1 MDTLST
7 TNNSN
12 SLISELKRFVLLI
25 ESGAIDDV
33 SQQIIKITDSLALQ
47 WQHDKIIGTFI
58 KMIRALADY
67 VASKKGNV
75 SADVI
80 SLIESL
86 TNQVSRLTTP
96 PDIDLSLSKKQAIL
110 SEEIAKYNSLKQQ
123 IKSGSQQ
130 KGSDSDYSPEINIG
144 LIAEIKSVI
153 LSLEWEITD
162 ELIHK
167 LDGEVQKLQS
177 HWQNSK
183 IHLSFLQMFK
193 SIGSYLISKG
203 ASSHPD
209 SILLLNSLYKNF
221 EQIALNPNISMAE
234 KKDILM
240 GDMKRFNEFKQL
252 VASSSTKPASF
263 APVAP
268 TPPKSAPLKQSAPV
282 GVSPMD
288 DLIGTKSSSNLSPV
302 DDLIEEIHMLQESGG
317 SSSDNRGGYGSGGG
331 VTNPEIKEVI
341 PNRLKTQPIS
351 EIQTRLD
358 AFFDEDEP
366 LSDFS
371 FADSGDEVVP
381 YKDDST
387 NTSHATYQE
396 VALPEQAKEEYD
408 GGELIFDDTQ
418 IAVEQEEIKADID
431 EIKEAVIPPKS
442 SDDSIVLDGD
452 DLEFEEL
459 NDSEVAQAITDD
471 GMVPYEFEDDLFEEE
486 DKGIEASTDFAV
498 QVPTVDAKKEQVSK
512 DAKEDDIDESVNV
525 VADIQNVE
533 ANGDDMELIE
543 ELQSAVGMY
552 LAHIGSSDVD
562 AIKDKIDKLE
572 RGSAFKSD
580 RLILLG
586 VIKNLVDY
594 LKTSSSEQPS
604 SLAQA
609 ALSVEQSLSQQAS
622 LSAELNEEHN
632 NQEDDLDIEKKLT
645 KPVGFWDKIK
655 KIFGF

>member
-67 VASKKGNV
+67 AASKKGNV

-86 TNQVSRLTTP
+86 TNQVDRLTTP
-96 PDIDLSLSKKQAIL
+96 PDIDLSISKKQAIL

-130 KGSDSDYSPEINIG
+130 KGADSDYSPEINIG

-177 HWQNSK
+177 HWHNSK

-203 ASSHPD
+203 ASSHPN
-209 SILLLNSLYKNF
+209 SILLLNTLYKNF
-221 EQIALNPNISMAE
+221 EQIALNPNMTMAE

-240 GDMKRFNEFKQL
+240 SDMKRFNEFKQL
-252 VASSSTKPASF
+252 VASSSSKPVSS

-268 TPPKSAPLKQSAPV
+268 TPPKSAPLRQSAPV

-381 YKDDST
+381 YK
-387 NTSHATYQE
+387 
-396 VALPEQAKEEYD
+396 
-408 GGELIFDDTQ
+408 
-418 IAVEQEEIKADID
+418 EEIKADID
-431 EIKEAVIPPKS
+431 EIKEAVIPQS

-452 DLEFEEL
+452 ELEFEEL
-459 NDSEVAQAITDD
+459 NDSEVGEVAQAITDD
-471 GMVPYEFEDDLFEEE
+471 GMVPYEVEDDLFEEE
-486 DKGIEASTDFAV
+486 DKGIEASTDFAAR
-498 QVPTVDAKKEQVSK
+498 VPTVDAKKEQVSEE
-512 DAKEDDIDESVNV
+512 AKEDDIDESVNV

-572 RGSAFKSD
+572 RGSASKSD

-594 LKTSSSEQPS
+594 LKTSSSEQPPP
-604 SLAQA
+604 SLAQP
-609 ALSVEQSLSQQAS
+609 ALSVEQSLSQQSS
-622 LSAELNEEHN
+622 LSAELNEEH
-632 NQEDDLDIEKKLT
+632 LDIEKKLT

-655 KIFGF
+655 KMFGF